1 MSLTI
6 VEVLALIVII
16 IAFLK
21 IITLLFAP
29 KFFMKLARGIYS
41 CPKSLKVIVLLLAVV
56 VFYFL
61 IKAGVTVTEIFA
73 IFLLLALLIGPT
85 VADYGKG
92 ILEQI
97 NPKNVLK
104 KQWFVTLIW
113 VILMAWGIYEI
124 FFV

>member
-1 MSLTI
+1 MSLTTI
-6 VEVLALIVII
+6 EVLALIVII
-16 IAFLK
+16 IALLK

-29 KFFMKLARGIYS
+29 KFFMNLAKSIYG
-41 CPKSLKVIVLLLAVV
+41 CPKSLKVVAFLLAVI

-73 IFLLLALLIGPT
+73 IFLLLALLIGPAI
-85 VADYGKG
+85 ADYGKG

-104 KQWFVTLIW
+104 KQWFATLIW
-113 VILMAWGIYEI
+113 VILTAWGIYEI